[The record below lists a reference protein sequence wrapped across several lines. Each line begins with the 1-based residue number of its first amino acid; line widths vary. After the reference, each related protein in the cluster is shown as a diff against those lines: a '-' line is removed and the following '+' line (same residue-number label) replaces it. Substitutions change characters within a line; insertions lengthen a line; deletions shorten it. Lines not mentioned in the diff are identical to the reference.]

1 MQTNNAAEL
10 CQRWG
15 FRCEVSLRNGRFAL
29 EIGTDAGWFAVPVVP
44 VFDPEGYLSEWG
56 NVDGEI
62 VSAILQRHQ
71 PPPSG
76 QPAPGARP
84 GSSRRFWLR

>member
-15 FRCEVSLRNGRFAL
+15 FRCEVSLRNGRFVL

-44 VFDPEGYLSEWG
+44 VFDPEGYLSGWG

-71 PPPSG
+71 PPKG
-76 QPAPGARP
+76 LDQPVRLANY
-84 GSSRRFWLR
+84 